1 MGARGSDDRE
11 WWCGWGCPAAPQH
24 LHPLPGPA
32 ALGGNP
38 AITNMVAPVQT
49 ALAPCFLGVTVAI
62 AIRHERKYQ
71 VMQRPPWEPVL
82 LCFLEVN
89 INDSDIF

>member
-49 ALAPCFLGVTVAI
+49 ALAPCFLGVTVAMK
-62 AIRHERKYQ
+62 ENTK
-71 VMQRPPWEPVL
+71 
-82 LCFLEVN
+82 LCNGLRGNLFCFV
-89 INDSDIF
+89 FWR